1 MIPRYQRVLFVVFLV
16 AAILMA
22 VELSHLRHATQ
33 DRLVANMAD
42 APLVSPS
49 QVAREPIKL
58 FLASDVDGS
67 LTPVEKKLPAP
78 AADNA
83 RARFVL
89 QSLFAEYATPL
100 SQHPLPSGG
109 SVEDVYL
116 LPIEVPALEAPAVT
130 GKQPEVAV
138 VNLDRSFVD
147 THPSGLATEM
157 LTVRSM
163 VATLHANLPRIV
175 AVRFLVEGQPAQTLA
190 GHADLSHIYSA
201 TEEKEIALDQ
211 ELP

>member
-1 MIPRYQRVLFVVFLV
+1 
-16 AAILMA
+16 
-22 VELSHLRHATQ
+22 
-33 DRLVANMAD
+33 
-42 APLVSPS
+42 
-49 QVAREPIKL
+49 
-58 FLASDVDGS
+58 
-67 LTPVEKKLPAP
+67 
-78 AADNA
+78 
-83 RARFVL
+83 
-89 QSLFAEYATPL
+89 
-100 SQHPLPSGG
+100 
-109 SVEDVYL
+109 
-116 LPIEVPALEAPAVT
+116 
-130 GKQPEVAV
+130 
-138 VNLDRSFVD
+138 VD